1 MTIDHEEA
9 QPVNILLVED
19 SPGDARLTLEVM
31 KQSKLRVNLEV
42 VRDGLEGL
50 EYLRREGAY
59 AQATR
64 PDLIL
69 LDLNLPR
76 MDGRELLGIIK
87 ADQELCNIPV
97 VILTTSK
104 AEQDIL
110 RAYALHAN
118 CYVTKPVDLD
128 QFVHVVEAIES
139 FWFTI
144 VKLPGR

>member
-1 MTIDHEEA
+1 MTGDNEA
-9 QPVNILLVED
+9 ARPVHILLVED
-19 SPGDARLTLEVM
+19 SPGDARLTLEVL
-31 KQSKLRVNLEV
+31 KQSKLHVNLAV
-42 VRDGLEGL
+42 VKDGVEGL
-50 EYLRREGAY
+50 DYLCRQGAY
-59 AQATR
+59 ADASR

-76 MDGRELLGIIK
+76 LDGRELLARIK
-87 ADQELCNIPV
+87 TNAELCDIPV

-104 AEQDIL
+104 AEEDIL

-128 QFVHVVEAIES
+128 QFVRVVEAIED